1 MFVIVYNKSVIM
13 GPMRWNRFRFQNE
26 LLETCEVEMT
36 LLDRN
41 DNLAPLII
49 SKDIQILPVQGTPNP
64 DYNPKIEFLN
74 GPFWEF
80 TDSAAISSYRV
91 EPLAVDAVKNM
102 LKAEAA
108 AERWRK
114 EITNVEVTV
123 AGTAY
128 KFPTDRDTRYV
139 LQNALL
145 SSTNAFNWKLSTN
158 TWVTLTNVEIQAVLD
173 AITSHVQGCFDWEF
187 AKIGEIDTAET
198 LAELDLIIIKEV
210 AGVN

>member
-41 DNLAPLII
+41 DNLEPLII

-80 TDSAAISSYRV
+80 TESAAISSYRV

-114 EITNVEVTV
+114 EITDVEVTI

-173 AITSHVQGCFDWEF
+173 AITAHVQGCFDWEF
-187 AKIGEIDTAET
+187 AKIGEIDNAET
-198 LAELDLIIIKEV
+198 LAELDSIIIKEV